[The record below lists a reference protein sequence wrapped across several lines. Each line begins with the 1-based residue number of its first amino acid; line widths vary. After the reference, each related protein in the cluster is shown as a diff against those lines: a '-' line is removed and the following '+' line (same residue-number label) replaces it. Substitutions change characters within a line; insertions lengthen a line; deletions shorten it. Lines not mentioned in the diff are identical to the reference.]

1 MKSYP
6 DRSYVLRVPSLLL
19 LAALV
24 SQVICLPTPVCASD
38 QSSSPVPRGTI
49 VVLGDSITF
58 GYGLEDPAKQTYTV
72 LLQQKIDEAGW
83 AYDVVNAGV
92 SGDTTA
98 GGLSRIKWAMK
109 GGAHVLVVALGGN
122 DGLRGIDP
130 KTTASNLTSI
140 IQEARL
146 IEPNVSIVLAGMK
159 MPASMGDSY
168 TRAYSAIFPTVAK
181 QENAWLVPYF
191 LQGVGGVP
199 QLNQPD
205 RIHPTLEGQRI
216 IAENVWK
223 ILKPLLEAINKKK

>member
-1 MKSYP
+1 M
-6 DRSYVLRVPSLLL
+6 
-19 LAALV
+19 
-24 SQVICLPTPVCASD
+24 SQVICPPTPVCASD
-38 QSSSPVPRGTI
+38 QSSSVVSRGRI
-49 VVLGDSITF
+49 VVLGDSITS
-58 GYGLEDPAKQTYTV
+58 GYGLEDPANQTYTA
-72 LLQQKIDEAGW
+72 LIQLKIDEAGW

-122 DGLRGIDP
+122 DGLRGVDP
-130 KTTASNLTSI
+130 KTTASNLTNI
-140 IQEARL
+140 IRDARQ

-159 MPASMGDSY
+159 MPSSMGDSY
-168 TRAYSAIFPTVAK
+168 TRAYSAVFPTVAK
-181 QENAWLVPYF
+181 QESAWLVPYL

-223 ILKPLLEAINKKK
+223 ILKPLLEAMSKKQ